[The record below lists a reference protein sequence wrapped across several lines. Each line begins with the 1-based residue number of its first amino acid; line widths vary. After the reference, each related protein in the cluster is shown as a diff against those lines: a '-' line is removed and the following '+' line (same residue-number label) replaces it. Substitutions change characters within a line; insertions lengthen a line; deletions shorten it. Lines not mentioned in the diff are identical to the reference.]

1 MRWKKDI
8 VNRAAYAITAEWTRE
23 KIASWGR
30 TAEYSYI
37 ATELR
42 EDRPAYRQLPLYLTT
57 DGLTKSGRRNIA
69 IFRIQAAQYVAT
81 HAAYRDTELYGKRAH
96 YQRRYCIWSACDHRL
111 DDTEHV
117 LLHCPLHQKARGRL
131 LSAVNAAL
139 LPLGFHLDELGSDW
153 QKCRFLLGSPPALAV
168 SALAGST
175 TAYRDILRA
184 TAEFL
189 RAVYTTRW
197 VHPQQTGQRAV
208 GS

>member
-1 MRWKKDI
+1 MRSPWNGPAEKFPAGVAPRDI
-8 VNRAAYAITAEWTRE
+8 VTLLRSYTKTDRHTASSRFTSLPTASQKADAATLRYSAFKQLNMWPHTRP
-23 KIASWGR
+23 
-30 TAEYSYI
+30 I
-37 ATELR
+37 ATQSCTGSA
-42 EDRPAYRQLPLYLTT
+42 PTT
-57 DGLTKSGRRNIA
+57 SVGTAL
-69 IFRIQAAQYVAT
+69 
-81 HAAYRDTELYGKRAH
+81 
-96 YQRRYCIWSACDHRL
+96 IWSACDHRL

-117 LLHCPLHQKARGRL
+117 LLHCPLHQKARRRL

-139 LPLGFHLDELGSDW
+139 LPLGFHFDELGSDW